1 MAIGTHVFPCLAL
14 TALKKKKDIKF
25 INVATDYECIPFW
38 NETNPDLFVIP
49 SEKLISKFVEKGI
62 KKDILL
68 PIGIPVASSFLILIK
83 ILICHMIKKSIVNIW
98 KYGFWRNE
106 RVCRCNT

>member
-1 MAIGTHVFPCLAL
+1 MVMIWLSVLMFSLFSFDCF
-14 TALKKKKDIKF
+14 KEKKDIKF

-62 KKDILL
+62 KKTYCYQLVYLL
-68 PIGIPVASSFLILIK
+68 HQVF
-83 ILICHMIKKSIVNIW
+83 
-98 KYGFWRNE
+98 
-106 RVCRCNT
+106 